1 MREMILTPWYKIATP
16 REDLREGIPLDAS
29 EFAIHLDQVVDG
41 RAPIN
46 YRNPA
51 RFFSRQT
58 HLTGGLLE
66 LTAEVVRRLSGE
78 SIRTSA
84 VIILTTQF
92 GGGKT
97 HTLTALYHLVNNGKK
112 SVDYPGV
119 SQLIKEVGF
128 IHENLNKIVEDAR
141 NRFNEDGFVGKFI
154 ISADMKPGDIWSALE
169 KIEDQDFFIEQFNI
183 LEEEIRKA
191 VAEHVLTQCN
201 VFSGKGATFSARYN
215 EQTKCME

>member
-1 MREMILTPWYKIATP
+1 MFNGTDGQGNETGMGRIDIFKLLKMEERGENKRTGFSVCLNSKVSELDFNFPLTRVCY
-16 REDLREGIPLDAS
+16 S
-29 EFAIHLDQVVDG
+29 E
-41 RAPIN
+41 
-46 YRNPA
+46 
-51 RFFSRQT
+51 
-58 HLTGGLLE
+58 E
-66 LTAEVVRRLSGE
+66 
-78 SIRTSA
+78 
-84 VIILTTQF
+84 
-92 GGGKT
+92 
-97 HTLTALYHLVNNGKK
+97 
-112 SVDYPGV
+112 
-119 SQLIKEVGF
+119 QLIKEVGF

-154 ISADMKPGDIWSALE
+154 ISPDMKPGDIWSALE